1 MTIQVGDKL
10 AQKDYPTYRIYTV
23 TKILPSGR
31 IKVQWDDPPRCCEYT
46 INPNLSVRGER
57 GERLQIITPE
67 IENEIERRRLLTRI
81 EIGFLRRNKV
91 TLVQAQSLHQW
102 MIDAGL
108 LTD

>member
-1 MTIQVGDKL
+1 MTIKVGDKL
-10 AQKDYPTYRIYTV
+10 AQKDYPTYRIFTV

-31 IKVQWDDPPRCCEYT
+31 IKVQWDERPVCEVT
-46 INPNLSVRGER
+46 LNPDLSVRGER
-57 GERLQIITPE
+57 GERLLIITPE